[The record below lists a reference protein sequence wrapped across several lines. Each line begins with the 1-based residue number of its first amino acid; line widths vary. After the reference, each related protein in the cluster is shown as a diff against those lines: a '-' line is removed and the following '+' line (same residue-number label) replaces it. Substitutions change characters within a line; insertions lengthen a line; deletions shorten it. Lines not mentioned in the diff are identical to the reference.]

1 MMDEILI
8 GTIEKSRLEEV
19 RVRLDAFKGLHLFD
33 IRVFADFS
41 GSDPEKRPTK
51 KGLTMRIEK
60 LPDLIELLQE
70 AEAEAIR
77 RGLIEARPGEVLPE

>member
-1 MMDEILI
+1 MSTGTLI
-8 GTIEKSRLEEV
+8 STIHKNRLEEV

-51 KGLTMRIEK
+51 RAA
-60 LPDLIELLQE
+60 P
-70 AEAEAIR
+70 
-77 RGLIEARPGEVLPE
+77 